1 MFPTCILFRWI
12 ARETSEYWRVS
23 CASRRA
29 ILARATRHAQ
39 MPNLKSKM
47 QKTFIALAILVS
59 SILAPAAVDAVGIS
73 VGAAPKGDAQAVATK
88 IIKENHPACNT
99 VSGATRHADG
109 SIRAQCNGTSFLV
122 FTVFNPK
129 EGRTIELAL
138 NCTAA
143 KKHLNIA
150 C

>member
-1 MFPTCILFRWI
+1 LLSYTRASET
-12 ARETSEYWRVS
+12 ARLD
-23 CASRRA
+23 AK
-29 ILARATRHAQ
+29 
-39 MPNLKSKM
+39 LKVQM
-47 QKTFIALAILVS
+47 QKTFVALAILVS
-59 SILAPAAVDAVGIS
+59 SILAPTAVDAAGIS

-88 IIKENHPACNT
+88 IIKENHPACKK

-109 SIRAQCNGTSFLV
+109 SIRAQCNGTGFLV